1 MKIIKFSALWCPSC
15 LIMNSRINKISNTYK
30 IPIIE
35 YDYDI
40 DEEMINKYKV
50 GTILPELILLNEKDE
65 ELIRIIGEKSEKK
78 LMNAIEGVLNEN
90 T

>member
-40 DEEMINKYKV
+40 DEEMINK
-50 GTILPELILLNEKDE
+50 
-65 ELIRIIGEKSEKK
+65 
-78 LMNAIEGVLNEN
+78 
-90 T
+90 